1 LAADYEQLRN
11 NLRAFYDFTGKV
23 VLFIGAGGKQL
34 FDPAVETNKL
44 IVIDKDFGALQELK
58 ARVSANGKQ
67 DSIQVIAGSFEE
79 ITFLGDVVYFEF
91 CLHEMAEPERALA
104 HARTL
109 APEVVV
115 FDHLP
120 GSEWTYYA
128 AEEDKVRRSAEAVE
142 REGVR
147 RRQTFA
153 AEQRFR
159 DFDEL
164 IAKISVQ
171 GPLAIERAQRF
182 AGAANIVIPMTY
194 ALTLL

>member
-1 LAADYEQLRN
+1 MAADYEQLRN

>member
-1 LAADYEQLRN
+1 MAADYEQLRN

-23 VLFIGAGGKQL
+23 VLFVGAGGKQL
-34 FDPAVETNKL
+34 LDPAVETKKL
-44 IVIDKDFGALQELK
+44 IAIDKDFGALQELK

-91 CLHEMAEPERALA
+91 CLHEMADPERALA

-109 APEVVV
+109 APEVVI

-120 GSEWTYYA
+120 GPEWTYCA

-182 AGAANIVIPMTY
+182 AGAAKIVIPMTY

>member
-1 LAADYEQLRN
+1 LAADYEQLRK
-11 NLRAFYDFTGKV
+11 NLRAFFDFTGKV

-34 FDPAVETNKL
+34 LDPAIETKKL
-44 IVIDKDFGALQELK
+44 IAIDQDFAALQELK
-58 ARVSANGKQ
+58 ARVSEDRKL
-67 DSIQVIAGSFEE
+67 DSVQVIAAGFEE

-91 CLHEMAEPERALA
+91 CLHEMADPDEALA
-104 HARTL
+104 HAWTL
-109 APEVVV
+109 APEIVV

-128 AEEDKVRRSAEAVE
+128 AEEGKVQRSTEAVE
-142 REGVR
+142 RQCIR
-147 RRQTFA
+147 RRQAFV

-182 AGAANIVIPMTY
+182 VGAANIVIPMTY